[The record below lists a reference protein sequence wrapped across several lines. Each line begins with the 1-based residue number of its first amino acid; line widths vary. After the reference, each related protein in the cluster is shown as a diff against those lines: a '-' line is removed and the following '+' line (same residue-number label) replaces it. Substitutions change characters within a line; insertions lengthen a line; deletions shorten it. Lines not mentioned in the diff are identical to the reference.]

1 MKHRPPVFR
10 LAALLAVLIVG
21 LLVTQASAA
30 GTLRYGLA
38 ADPPDLNP
46 WRETGTSSRTVTT
59 LAYNRLVMLTPEGD
73 VVPDLAESWETLSPT
88 SYVFH
93 LRDNV
98 RFSNGDVLTAEDV
111 KYSLEQIMTPERG
124 AFLFNQLTEAIDDI
138 VILDDHSILIELKS
152 PDVTFL
158 TTLASPGAEILSK
171 AWLETNP
178 NLNTEM
184 MGTGPFLLVENEPG
198 VRVVMERNP
207 NYFKEGLPRLDRI
220 EFIPYKD
227 EATRI
232 NALLA
237 GELDIIDYPPAEFWD
252 LIEVDPRFH
261 LEKSLGTAMV
271 IMFNPAEPPFDDAR
285 VRQAIRYL
293 IPEQPIIDAAFF
305 GHAEP
310 ARGGLIPPGHWAH
323 NADLDEYFTPNVER
337 AMELLKEAGYEDP
350 SELTVT
356 LAATSTY
363 GMHRIIGQIV
373 QDLLQQHGI
382 KVNLNLQEWGT
393 FTENR
398 ILGNL
403 PAWVYAAYL
412 QTSDPGSYAAYYAPG
427 ASLYAGPIEFEDPVI
442 SELLIQGRS
451 MTDNELR
458 REVYRELEEYL
469 LDEALIVP
477 LVWRISAFALRT
489 DVKDF
494 VFSGIGPFGGDR
506 ILSQV
511 WLDR

>member
-1 MKHRPPVFR
+1 M
-10 LAALLAVLIVG
+10 AVLLVG
-21 LLVTQASAA
+21 VLVTQASAA
-30 GTLRYGLA
+30 GTLRYGLS

-46 WRETGTSSRTVTT
+46 WRESGTSSRTVTT

-73 VVPDLAESWETLSPT
+73 VIPDLAESWETLSPT
-88 SYVFH
+88 SYVFR
-93 LRDNV
+93 LREGV
-98 RFSNGDVLTAEDV
+98 RFTNGDLLTAEDV

-124 AFLFNQLTEAIDDI
+124 AFLYNQLTEAVDEI
-138 VILDDHSILIELKS
+138 VILDDYSVLIELKS

-184 MGTGPFLLVENEPG
+184 MGTGPFVLAENEPG
-198 VRVVMERNP
+198 VRIVMERNP

-227 EATRI
+227 EATRV

-271 IMFNPAEPPFDDAR
+271 IMFNPKEPPLDDAR
-285 VRQAIRYL
+285 VRRALRLL
-293 IPEQPIIDAAFF
+293 IEEQPIIDAAFF
-305 GHAEP
+305 GYAEP
-310 ARGGLIPPGHWAH
+310 ARGGLIPMGHWAY
-323 NADLDEYFTPNVER
+323 NADLADYYTPNVQQ
-337 AMELLKEAGYEDP
+337 AMELLKEAGYENP
-350 SELTVT
+350 SDLSFTLT
-356 LAATSTY
+356 ATSTY
-363 GMHRIIGQIV
+363 GMHRIIGQIA

-427 ASLYAGPIEFEDPVI
+427 ASLYAGPIGYEDPVI
-442 SELLIQGRS
+442 TEMLIQGRS
-451 MTDNELR
+451 IGDTEQR
-458 REVYRELEEYL
+458 RQIYRELEEYL

-477 LVWRISAFALRT
+477 LVWRISAFALKE
-489 DVKDF
+489 DVKGF